1 MEYRGKQYT
10 IVQEADPDCWR
21 WTVYLTSG
29 RDVSPLNISGS
40 LFFDAESWLFHFS
53 YFCVT

>member
-21 WTVYLTSG
+21 WTVYLDEKTIKSEVATS
-29 RDVSPLNISGS
+29 RPQQRS
-40 LFFDAESWLFHFS
+40 AS
-53 YFCVT
+53 YG